1 MGSIFGGIS
10 FFLERSDFGAI
21 IFFLIPGCIV
31 GIVFSGDVHDFST
44 PVVAVGN
51 FFFYFGLT
59 YLLITVGRNSE
70 YGRSTKRNTA
80 AGQIQMEVKGTR
92 KCKRGGL
99 PTQSCDC

>member
-1 MGSIFGGIS
+1 MWKAKPTVALFMGSIFGGIS

-59 YLLITVGRNSE
+59 YLLITVGRKFRVWEKYKEKYSSRPNTNEGKGNS
-70 YGRSTKRNTA
+70 K
-80 AGQIQMEVKGTR
+80 M
-92 KCKRGGL
+92 
-99 PTQSCDC
+99 